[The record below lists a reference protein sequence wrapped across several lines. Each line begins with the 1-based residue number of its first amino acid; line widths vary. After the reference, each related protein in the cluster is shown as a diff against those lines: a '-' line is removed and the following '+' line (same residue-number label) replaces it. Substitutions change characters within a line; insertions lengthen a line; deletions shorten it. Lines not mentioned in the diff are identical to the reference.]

1 MGLSNGLYAISARLF
16 PISWVRA
23 AISSNRG
30 FTKHEDEWGFQMG
43 SLHSSSARLFPISWV
58 RAAIPFGRKFKNE
71 GELG

>member
-1 MGLSNGLYAISARLF
+1 
-16 PISWVRA
+16 
-23 AISSNRG
+23 
-30 FTKHEDEWGFQMG
+30 MG